1 MKLSYEQRQK
11 IRAQILEEKE
21 QQEKADEAEQE
32 EAKLTRKQIKAIY
45 AEEPNDDLSTNKDLK
60 KQNRTAKRSF
70 KRQEREKKKVAIT
83 WNIKVGDAVLFKRAG
98 EEAYG
103 MVIEQKAN
111 GEYRNTRE
119 AKYRG
124 YVLVM
129 SSAGRHWMNPS
140 ELSVIED

>member
-70 KRQEREKKKVAIT
+70 KRQEREKRK
-83 WNIKVGDAVLFKRAG
+83 L
-98 EEAYG
+98 
-103 MVIEQKAN
+103 
-111 GEYRNTRE
+111 
-119 AKYRG
+119 
-124 YVLVM
+124 L
-129 SSAGRHWMNPS
+129 
-140 ELSVIED
+140 